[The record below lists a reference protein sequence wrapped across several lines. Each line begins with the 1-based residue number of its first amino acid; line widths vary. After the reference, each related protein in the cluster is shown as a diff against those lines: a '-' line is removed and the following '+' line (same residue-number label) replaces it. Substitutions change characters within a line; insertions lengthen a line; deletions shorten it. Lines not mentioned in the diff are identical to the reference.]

1 MLKST
6 RELEMYN
13 LDLSLEKVTEAKPET
28 RMTQNVLDLSCK
40 SRTSSSSSIRN
51 LTDTW
56 SLSTSTKRLNDVD
69 HGDQHEQSN
78 ISDAERSSPYGTVL
92 MSPYSDTNSPKR
104 VKLNNESMAA
114 ANNSFPN
121 SYSASMI
128 VPSAMMPLMY
138 PPPHLLS
145 NAEPISDAPRE
156 LFSTSSPL
164 PTSFAQVSQS
174 VPLGEVPRIIPQRF
188 PPMNMLST
196 VASSKETDTSAVPQ
210 AETIKKVTR
219 PFKAYPKD
227 SVCFN
232 KDEYEKY
239 VRFRDRLMQSVK
251 KISEN
256 PNPKMRRTTKSPA
269 LLNSTIEEKDAAYW
283 ERRRKNNAAA
293 KRSRDARRAK
303 EDELAIRA
311 AFFEHENQMLKN
323 ELEYLRRICMFYK
336 IDIDVYSTKQS

>member
-1 MLKST
+1 
-6 RELEMYN
+6 
-13 LDLSLEKVTEAKPET
+13 
-28 RMTQNVLDLSCK
+28 
-40 SRTSSSSSIRN
+40 
-51 LTDTW
+51 
-56 SLSTSTKRLNDVD
+56 
-69 HGDQHEQSN
+69 
-78 ISDAERSSPYGTVL
+78 
-92 MSPYSDTNSPKR
+92 
-104 VKLNNESMAA
+104 MAA

-121 SYSASMI
+121 GYSSSMI

-145 NAEPISDAPRE
+145 NGEPISDTPTD
-156 LFSTSSPL
+156 LFSTSPL

-174 VPLGEVPRIIPQRF
+174 VPLGEATRIIPQRF

-196 VASSKETDTSAVPQ
+196 LSRETDTSAAAQP
-210 AETIKKVTR
+210 ETIKKVTR

-336 IDIDVYSTKQS
+336 IDIDVYSTKQT